1 MQAAYCDS
9 LAAEELGL
17 FLSLASTP
25 VACCAEA
32 NRQEES
38 GQGEEMEREPAF
50 VSRQSTG
57 SACCSHMGMQW
68 EFFIWIFVPVSSCSA
83 HGEDAGRISPT
94 LNPS

>member
-25 VACCAEA
+25 EACCAEA
-32 NRQEES
+32 NRWEES
-38 GQGEEMEREPAF
+38 GQGEEMERELAL

-57 SACCSHMGMQW
+57 SACCSHMGMQ
-68 EFFIWIFVPVSSCSA
+68 
-83 HGEDAGRISPT
+83 
-94 LNPS
+94 